1 MRLHI
6 YKDAQSFLKANQ
18 SILVENEALTQ
29 LMIYNAMQKL
39 TVSSCNTC
47 FFGTIKEYNEV
58 ILLFSNV
65 IPYNFQIFSPIK
77 DEQAIHIAI
86 NILITYILENTIPIK
101 GISGDSIICNS
112 FITYYKKK
120 SPSSHIKENL
130 NIHILELRKL
140 HTPAIPNGYFRQ
152 ANITDLDT
160 ITHWNVLFG
169 KEVLGLRLEYD
180 RIIDTIKEQ
189 INNNLYY
196 IFLST
201 DNIPV
206 SMACTTRKLL
216 NGVSISYVYTT
227 SHYRGS
233 GYATAIMYHLSKSI
247 LDQGNKFCT
256 LFVDKKNQVANRV
269 YHKIGY
275 NVITEKYDYYLT

>member
-1 MRLHI
+1 M
-6 YKDAQSFLKANQ
+6 
-18 SILVENEALTQ
+18 
-29 LMIYNAMQKL
+29 
-39 TVSSCNTC
+39 
-47 FFGTIKEYNEV
+47 
-58 ILLFSNV
+58 
-65 IPYNFQIFSPIK
+65 
-77 DEQAIHIAI
+77 
-86 NILITYILENTIPIK
+86 
-101 GISGDSIICNS
+101 
-112 FITYYKKK
+112 
-120 SPSSHIKENL
+120 
-130 NIHILELRKL
+130 
-140 HTPAIPNGYFRQ
+140 PNGYFRQ

-169 KEVLGLRLEYD
+169 KDVLGLRLEYD

-275 NVITEKYDYYLT
+275 NVITEQYDYYLT